1 MGKVLDCSSSSPP
14 VLEAGDVVG
23 FVCSLS
29 IRNALPSTAS
39 TPACHPVT
47 DAFAL
52 GPQPIVIRPMQAAPS
67 FVDAAARWFCKPPVT
82 VSQAQP
88 ATNALDC
95 FGSEQRRSKRV
106 RCCHLCQRPHLIILS
121 TVAEQA

>member
-1 MGKVLDCSSSSPP
+1 MSKWSGRVLYCSGSSPP

-23 FVCSLS
+23 FVCSS
-29 IRNALPSTAS
+29 IRIALPSMAS

-67 FVDAAARWFCKPPVT
+67 FVAAAARWLCKPPVH

-95 FGSEQRRSKRV
+95 FGSEQSRSKRV
-106 RCCHLCQRPHLIILS
+106 RNAATSAQGAILS
-121 TVAEQA
+121 TS

>member
-1 MGKVLDCSSSSPP
+1 MGKVLYCSSSSPP

-23 FVCSLS
+23 FVCSF

-67 FVDAAARWFCKPPVT
+67 FVAAAARWLCKPSVH

-95 FGSEQRRSKRV
+95 FGSEQSRSKRV
-106 RCCHLCQRPHLIILS
+106 RNAATSAQGAILS
-121 TVAEQA
+121 TS